1 MKAVGYRSPGP
12 LDRHDALID
21 FEMATPVPTGHDL
34 LVRVQAVSVN
44 PVDYKIRMGRPAEG
58 DTPAVLGWDAVGE
71 VVAIGDRASAFR
83 PGDVVWYARNV
94 VGIILY
100 YRHQLSRSLRQI
112 KVMRIKT

>member
-71 VVAIGDRASAFR
+71 VVAI
-83 PGDVVWYARNV
+83 
-94 VGIILY
+94 
-100 YRHQLSRSLRQI
+100 
-112 KVMRIKT
+112 KVCC